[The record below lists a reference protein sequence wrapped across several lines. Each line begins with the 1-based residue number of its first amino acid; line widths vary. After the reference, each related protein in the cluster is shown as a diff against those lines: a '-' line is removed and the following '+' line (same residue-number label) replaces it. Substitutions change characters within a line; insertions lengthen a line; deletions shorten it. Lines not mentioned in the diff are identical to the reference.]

1 MNRCFLHRNL
11 THHRRQAQNHQNIH
25 DIAAYYIPDRNFR
38 TATQRRRNTDR
49 RLRHARPHGYNRQ
62 PDDNLRNPEFICNA
76 CGALHK
82 PIRSLYQQH
91 KANHQSHKGK
101 YYLHHARS
109 PLFSDVKY
117 IVSLY
122 PYDTEK
128 STVLSY
134 FRAKKSPSR
143 IAIFSES
150 NFHKLTQQNIL
161 QKVYR

>member
-1 MNRCFLHRNL
+1 MAERIGQLLDLAGAGDGIENKAIGVLLKGFHSGFQFLQR
-11 THHRRQAQNHQNIH
+11 
-25 DIAAYYIPDRNFR
+25 AA
-38 TATQRRRNTDR
+38 
-49 RLRHARPHGYNRQ
+49 
-62 PDDNLRNPEFICNA
+62 DNA
-76 CGALHK
+76 G
-82 PIRSLYQQH
+82 QH

-128 STVLSY
+128 STVLPD

-150 NFHKLTQQNIL
+150 NFHKLTQQNVL
-161 QKVYR
+161 QKVYRYL

>member
-1 MNRCFLHRNL
+1 MILLPTTFPIVISALPRSAAEILTAASGMLVPMATIVSPMTICGIPNL
-11 THHRRQAQNHQNIH
+11 FAMP
-25 DIAAYYIPDRNFR
+25 AEP
-38 TATQRRRNTDR
+38 
-49 RLRHARPHGYNRQ
+49 
-62 PDDNLRNPEFICNA
+62 
-76 CGALHK
+76 
-82 PIRSLYQQH
+82 S
-91 KANHQSHKGK
+91 ANHQSHKGK

-134 FRAKKSPSR
+134 FRAKKSPSH